1 MAPPPRSSMP
11 TMPKGKDLLLG
22 SRRLKSLL
30 FRLPSGKWH
39 SRDEAGRSVR
49 LLAVT
54 AVRDEALSLPG
65 LLRNLAHQVDG
76 IVALDDGSSDG
87 SLRLLQECP
96 RVLQVLRNPP
106 HRPGWD
112 EPGDFQRLVAAAL
125 GHGAEWII
133 AIDADERLEKDFRAR
148 AERVIRRGRRLG
160 LRAFQVRIRELWD
173 APDRYRADGI
183 WGLKWA
189 PRFFRA
195 LPGLQ
200 FDARPLHAAKAPRQG
215 KVFGTFPLADLYI
228 YHLRMLRPEDREARR
243 RRYEALDP
251 RALCQPVM
259 GYEYLTDESG
269 LRLRRVPDARG
280 YAE

>member
-1 MAPPPRSSMP
+1 MAR
-11 TMPKGKDLLLG
+11 GKTLLFCRL
-22 SRRLKSLL
+22 RLKSLL
-30 FRLPSGKWH
+30 LRIPSGKWLA
-39 SRDEAGRSVR
+39 RKKVERKVR
-49 LLAVT
+49 LLAVA
-54 AVRDEALSLPG
+54 AVRDEAPALPG
-65 LLRNLAHQVDG
+65 LLRNLSAHVDG

-96 RVLQVLRNPP
+96 EVLQVLRNPVD
-106 HRPGWD
+106 RPSWD
-112 EPGDFQRLVAAAL
+112 ESGDFRRLVAAAL

-133 AIDADERLEKDFRAR
+133 AVDADERLEKDFRAR

-195 LPGLQ
+195 RPGLD
-200 FDARPLHAAKAPRQG
+200 FPSRPLHVAKAPLQG
-215 KVFGTFPLADLYI
+215 KFFGIFPLADLFV
-228 YHLRMLRPEDREARR
+228 YHRRMMRREDREARR
-243 RRYEALDP
+243 RRYQALDP
-251 RALCQPVM
+251 HALCQPVM

-269 LRLRRVPDARG
+269 LRLRRVPPSRG
-280 YAE
+280 YEE